1 MAPEWWWTM
10 NQSMRERNYRTNAI
24 VLQCRDLGEADR
36 IFVVFT
42 PERGKLSVIAK
53 GVRKASSRSGP
64 YLDYFAEVH
73 LELARG
79 RDLDV
84 VTGASAIN
92 PHLNL
97 RVDIDAY
104 GHAAYLAELVRDLTQ
119 EQQENRQIYTLLSAS
134 LALLNDG
141 IDPWHVARHFELGML
156 VATGY
161 QPDLLECANCQ
172 RALEAIPNVFSPQMG
187 GVLCPDCAQ
196 HDRAGTTLSVN
207 AQKYV
212 RTLARTGLAGVIKLE
227 PDENVRHQVSQ
238 ALLAYLRQ
246 ASDRD
251 FASLRVLGTMNRAPG
266 IRS

>member
-1 MAPEWWWTM
+1 
-10 NQSMRERNYRTNAI
+10 MRERNYRTNAI

-42 PERGKLSVIAK
+42 PARGKLSVIGK
-53 GVRKASSRSGP
+53 GARKASSRSGP
-64 YLDYFAEVH
+64 YLDYFAEVE

-79 RDLDV
+79 RELDV
-84 VTGASAIN
+84 VTGASPVN

-97 RVDIDAY
+97 RGDIDAY

-161 QPDLLECANCQ
+161 QPDLLVCANCQ
-172 RALEAIPNVFSPQMG
+172 RELEAIPNVFSPQLG

-196 HDRAGTTLSVN
+196 LDRAGTLLSVN

-227 PDENVRHQVSQ
+227 PDAEVRHQVSQ

-246 ASDRD
+246 SSDRD
-251 FASLRVLGTMNRAPG
+251 FASLRVLGTMNG
-266 IRS
+266 ITNARR

>member
-1 MAPEWWWTM
+1 M
-10 NQSMRERNYRTNAI
+10 NQSTRERNYRTNAI

-42 PERGKLSVIAK
+42 PHRGKLSVIAK
-53 GVRKASSRSGP
+53 GARKASSRSGP
-64 YLDYFAEVH
+64 YLDYFAEVE
-73 LELARG
+73 LELAKG

-84 VTGASAIN
+84 VTAASTIN

-97 RVDIDAY
+97 REDIDAY
-104 GHAAYLAELVRDLTQ
+104 GHAAYLAELARDLTQ
-119 EQQENRQIYTLLSAS
+119 EQQENRRIYTLLSAS

-161 QPDLLECANCQ
+161 QPDVLQCASCQ
-172 RALEAIPNVFSPQMG
+172 RELEAIPNVFSPGMG
-187 GVLCPDCAQ
+187 GVLCPECAYL
-196 HDRAGTTLSVN
+196 DRSGTTLSVN

-212 RTLARTGLAGVIKLE
+212 RTLARNGLAGVIKLE
-227 PDENVRHQVSQ
+227 PDEEVRSQVGQ
-238 ALLAYLRQ
+238 ALLAYLRL

-251 FASLRVLGTMNRAPG
+251 FASLRVLGAMNRTSGAAG
-266 IRS
+266 